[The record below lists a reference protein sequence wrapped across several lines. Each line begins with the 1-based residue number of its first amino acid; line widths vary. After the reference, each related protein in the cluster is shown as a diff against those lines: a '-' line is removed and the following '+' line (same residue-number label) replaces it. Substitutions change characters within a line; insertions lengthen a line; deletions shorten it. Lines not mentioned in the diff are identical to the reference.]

1 MGEIREMLRPC
12 RGRPPTRSEEDT
24 MRLIVEA
31 ADREFMSNGYA
42 GTNIKAV
49 AQGAGISTKTLYKL
63 VPTKA
68 DLFEVVIRH
77 RISRFLLNVGDVVTD
92 DLDTREALE
101 RILFAYGVL
110 TLSAE
115 TIAIHRLVIGE
126 CDRFPEVARTFY
138 RQAIVP
144 VNAVIEDWLTKQS
157 DKGALRIAD
166 VHIASGMLRGMM
178 TMEPQRSAM
187 MGQRSA
193 PHRDE
198 IALRAK
204 QCAEVFYNG
213 CRTPDQGARRRSA
226 S

>member
-1 MGEIREMLRPC
+1 
-12 RGRPPTRSEEDT
+12 

-31 ADREFMSNGYA
+31 ADREFKSNGYA

-68 DLFEVVIRH
+68 DLFEAVIRH
-77 RISRFLLNVGDVVTD
+77 RISRFLLNVSDVITD

-110 TLSAE
+110 TLSEE

-144 VNAVIEDWLTKQS
+144 VNAVVEDWLRRQNEN
-157 DKGALRIAD
+157 GALHIAD
-166 VHIASGMLRGMM
+166 AHIASGMLRGMM

-198 IALRAK
+198 IALRAR
-204 QCAEVFYNG
+204 QCAELFYHG
-213 CRTPDQGARRRSA
+213 CKTSDAEGRRRSA